1 MFMTHYE
8 EKYGWGTL
16 YGDYKALVCVFRR
29 QSWILSGV
37 GSITSGLIHHG
48 VPSIYN

>member
-1 MFMTHYE
+1 MFMTNYE
-8 EKYGWGTL
+8 EKCGWGAL

-29 QSWILSGV
+29 QSWILSG
-37 GSITSGLIHHG
+37 GDSTASGLIHPG

>member
-8 EKYGWGTL
+8 EKCGWGAL
-16 YGDYKALVCVFRR
+16 YGDYKALVCLFRR

-37 GSITSGLIHHG
+37 DSATSGFD
-48 VPSIYN
+48 PSWCSFHL